1 MTQNP
6 FPFGFTKDTFA
17 DLEISFLVASTKA
30 VAGFDEIVIRGGGE
44 VELRAAFKRD
54 DPPQVR
60 NGAVDRL
67 IVARLL
73 QLLVAEGIEGWDEVY
88 PSAEREYVGKLLTI
102 RRKEETVKQVSM
114 CQKEF
119 AEFSRAYGAIKL
131 VASLACPEVVTGEFF
146 NRI

>member
-17 DLEISFLVASTKA
+17 DLEISFLVASTKV

-60 NGAVDRL
+60 NGTVDRL

-114 CQKEF
+114 CQ
-119 AEFSRAYGAIKL
+119 
-131 VASLACPEVVTGEFF
+131 
-146 NRI
+146 